1 MKKLL
6 YITNISRGVSSFSV
20 AAVRATE
27 DLGVEFHLAGNF
39 DGTTKESLR
48 KNEKEYGV
56 KLHQIDFIRTP
67 YDLRNIKAYKQLVQL
82 MKREKFDAIH
92 CNTPIGGV
100 LGRLAGKKCKVRKI
114 IYQAHGFHFYKG
126 ASKKNWLIYYPIE
139 KWLAKYTDALITI
152 NNEDYELAKSKFQL
166 RHNGKVYYVPGV
178 GIDLSQYDLS
188 DGIRE
193 KKRTELGL
201 KETDFALISMGD
213 LIERK
218 NYSVAIKAMSKIS
231 DLNIHYFIC
240 GKGPEEAKLIKLS
253 EELGLRKRVHFLGYR
268 NDIKELLKAADAFLF
283 TSKQEGLARSLMEA
297 MASGLPCVVS
307 NIRGNTDLLENTNS
321 GFLCEAT
328 DVLAYTKKI
337 KKLAN
342 YETVRKTMGK
352 NSLVAIQKF
361 NMETVEIAVSKVYK
375 SELNDIT
382 SI

>member
-328 DVLAYTKKI
+328 DVLGYSY
-337 KKLAN
+337 L
-342 YETVRKTMGK
+342 
-352 NSLVAIQKF
+352 L
-361 NMETVEIAVSKVYK
+361 
-375 SELNDIT
+375 
-382 SI
+382 

>member
-6 YITNISRGVSSFSV
+6 YITNISIGVSSFSV
-20 AAVRATE
+20 AAVRAAE
-27 DLGVEFHLAGNF
+27 ELGVEFHLAGNF

-67 YDLRNIKAYKQLVQL
+67 YDLRNIKAYRQLVKL
-82 MKREKFDAIH
+82 IKREKFDVIH

-100 LGRLAGKKCKVRKI
+100 LGRLAGKKCKVKKI
-114 IYQAHGFHFYKG
+114 IYQVHGFHFYKG
-126 ASKKNWLIYYPIE
+126 SPKKNWLIYYPIE

-178 GIDLSQYDLS
+178 GIDLSQYDLP
-188 DGIRE
+188 DGVRE
-193 KKRTELGL
+193 KKRSELGL
-201 KETDFALISMGD
+201 KETDIVLISSGE
-213 LIERK
+213 LNENK
-218 NYSVAIKAMSKIS
+218 NNQIIIQALSK
-231 DLNIHYFIC
+231 LRHENLHYIIC
-240 GKGPEEAKLIKLS
+240 GTGSKYD
-253 EELGLRKRVHFLGYR
+253 ELKKMTSDNGLDDYIHFLGYR
-268 NDIKELLKAADAFLF
+268 NDIKELYRASDIFVMPSLR
-283 TSKQEGLARSLMEA
+283 EGLSRSIMEA

-342 YETVRKTMGK
+342 NETMRKAMGK
-352 NSLVAIQKF
+352 NGLVAIQKF
-361 NMETVEIAVSKVYK
+361 NMEKVEIAVSKVYK
-375 SELNDIT
+375 SELNDVT

>member
-6 YITNISRGVSSFSV
+6 YITNISIGVSSFSV
-20 AAVRATE
+20 AAVRAAE
-27 DLGVEFHLAGNF
+27 ELGVEFHLAGNF

-82 MKREKFDAIH
+82 IKREKFDAIH
-92 CNTPIGGV
+92 CNTPTGGV

-126 ASKKNWLIYYPIE
+126 APKKNWLIYYPIE

-178 GIDLSQYDLS
+178 GIDLSQYDLP
-188 DGIRE
+188 DGVRE
-193 KKRTELGL
+193 KKRKELGL
-201 KETDFALISMGD
+201 KETDIVLISSGE
-213 LIERK
+213 LNENK
-218 NYSVAIKAMSKIS
+218 NNQIIIQALSK
-231 DLNIHYFIC
+231 LRHENLHYIIC
-240 GKGPEEAKLIKLS
+240 GTGSKYD
-253 EELGLRKRVHFLGYR
+253 ELKKMTSDNGLDDYIHFLGYR
-268 NDIKELLKAADAFLF
+268 NDIKELYRASDIFVMPSLR
-283 TSKQEGLARSLMEA
+283 EGLSRSIMEA

-342 YETVRKTMGK
+342 DETVRKTIGK

>member
-6 YITNISRGVSSFSV
+6 YITNISIGVSSFSV
-20 AAVRATE
+20 AAVRAAE
-27 DLGVEFHLAGNF
+27 ELGVEFHLAGNF

-82 MKREKFDAIH
+82 IKREKFDAIH
-92 CNTPIGGV
+92 CNTPTGGV

-126 ASKKNWLIYYPIE
+126 APKKNWLIYYPIE

-178 GIDLSQYDLS
+178 GIDLSQYDLP
-188 DGIRE
+188 DGVRE
-193 KKRTELGL
+193 KKRKELGL
-201 KETDFALISMGD
+201 KETDIVLISSGE
-213 LIERK
+213 LNENK
-218 NYSVAIKAMSKIS
+218 NNQIIIQALSK
-231 DLNIHYFIC
+231 LRHENLHYIIC
-240 GKGPEEAKLIKLS
+240 GTGSKFD
-253 EELGLRKRVHFLGYR
+253 ELKKMTSDNGLDDYIHFLGYR
-268 NDIKELLKAADAFLF
+268 NDIKELYRASDIFVMPSLR
-283 TSKQEGLARSLMEA
+283 EGLSRSIMEA

-342 YETVRKTMGK
+342 DETVRKTMGK

>member
-6 YITNISRGVSSFSV
+6 YITNICRGVSSFSV
-20 AAVRATE
+20 AAVRAAE
-27 DLGVEFHLAGNF
+27 ELGVEFHLAGNF
-39 DGTTKESLR
+39 VGTTKESLR

-67 YDLRNIKAYKQLVQL
+67 YDLRNIKAYRQLVKL
-82 MKREKFDAIH
+82 IKREKFDVIH

-126 ASKKNWLIYYPIE
+126 APKKNWLIYYPIE
-139 KWLAKYTDALITI
+139 KWLARYTDALITI
-152 NNEDYELAKSKFQL
+152 NNEDYELAKDRFKL
-166 RHNGKVYYVPGV
+166 RDKGKVYYVPGV
-178 GIDLSQYDLS
+178 GIDLSQYDLP
-188 DGIRE
+188 DDVRE

-253 EELGLRKRVHFLGYR
+253 EELGLLERVHFLGYR

-297 MASGLPCVVS
+297 MASGLPCVAS
-307 NIRGNTDLLENTNS
+307 KIRGNTDLLDGTD
-321 GFLCEAT
+321 GGYLCETT
-328 DVLAYTKKI
+328 DAVAYA
-337 KKLAN
+337 KKLELLAN
-342 YETVRKTMGK
+342 DKVLRKMMGK
-352 NSLVAIQKF
+352 NNLITIQKF
-361 NMETVEIAVSKVYK
+361 STETVDEELRKVY
-375 SELNDIT
+375 ETEFFGENF
-382 SI
+382 

>member
-1 MKKLL
+1 MKML
-6 YITNISRGVSSFSV
+6 YILNTTNRVNNFSYSSMI
-20 AAVRATE
+20 AAKQ
-27 DLGVEFHLAGNF
+27 LGVEFHIAGNWTGYS
-39 DGTTKESLR
+39 DNK
-48 KNEKEYGV
+48 EKEADEEKYGIRI
-56 KLHQIDFIRTP
+56 HQIDFIRTP

-82 MKREKFDAIH
+82 IKREKFDAIH
-92 CNTPIGGV
+92 CNTPTGGV
-100 LGRLAGKKCKVRKI
+100 LGRLAGKKCKVKKI

-126 ASKKNWLIYYPIE
+126 APKKNWLIYYPIE

-178 GIDLSQYDLS
+178 GIDLSQYDLP

-201 KETDFALISMGD
+201 KETDIVLISSGE
-213 LIERK
+213 LNENK
-218 NYSVAIKAMSKIS
+218 NNQIIIQALSKLRHESLYYI
-231 DLNIHYFIC
+231 IC
-240 GKGPEEAKLIKLS
+240 GTGLKYD
-253 EELGLRKRVHFLGYR
+253 ELKKMTSDNGLDDYILFLGYR
-268 NDIKELLKAADAFLF
+268 NDIKELYRASDIFVMPSLR
-283 TSKQEGLARSLMEA
+283 EGLSRSIMEA

-342 YETVRKTMGK
+342 DETMRKTMGK
-352 NSLVAIQKF
+352 NGLAAIQKF

>member
-1 MKKLL
+1 MKML
-6 YITNISRGVSSFSV
+6 YILNTTNRVNNFSYSSMI
-20 AAVRATE
+20 AAQQ
-27 DLGVEFHLAGNF
+27 LGVEFHIAGNWTGYS
-39 DGTTKESLR
+39 DNK
-48 KNEKEYGV
+48 EKEADEEKYGIRI
-56 KLHQIDFIRTP
+56 HQIDFIRTP

-82 MKREKFDAIH
+82 IKREKFDAIH
-92 CNTPIGGV
+92 CNTPTGGV

-126 ASKKNWLIYYPIE
+126 APKKNWLIYYPIE

-178 GIDLSQYDLS
+178 GIDLSQYDLP
-188 DGIRE
+188 DGVRE
-193 KKRTELGL
+193 KKRKELGL
-201 KETDFALISMGD
+201 KETDIVLISSGE
-213 LIERK
+213 LNENK
-218 NYSVAIKAMSKIS
+218 NNQIIIQALSK
-231 DLNIHYFIC
+231 LRHENLHYIIC
-240 GKGPEEAKLIKLS
+240 GTGSKYD
-253 EELGLRKRVHFLGYR
+253 ELKKMTSDNGLDDYIHFLGYR
-268 NDIKELLKAADAFLF
+268 NDIKELYRASDIFVMPSLR
-283 TSKQEGLARSLMEA
+283 EGLSRSIMEA

-321 GFLCEAT
+321 GLLCEAT

-342 YETVRKTMGK
+342 DETVRKTMGK

>member
-6 YITNISRGVSSFSV
+6 YITNISIGVSSFSV
-20 AAVRATE
+20 AAVRAAE
-27 DLGVEFHLAGNF
+27 ELGVEFHLAGNF

-82 MKREKFDAIH
+82 IKREKFDAIH
-92 CNTPIGGV
+92 CNTPTGGV

-126 ASKKNWLIYYPIE
+126 APKKNWLIYYPIE

-178 GIDLSQYDLS
+178 GIDLSQYDLP
-188 DGIRE
+188 DGVRE
-193 KKRTELGL
+193 KKRKELGL
-201 KETDFALISMGD
+201 KETDIVLISSGE
-213 LIERK
+213 LNENK
-218 NYSVAIKAMSKIS
+218 NNQIIIQALSK
-231 DLNIHYFIC
+231 LRHENLHYIIC
-240 GKGPEEAKLIKLS
+240 GTGSKYD
-253 EELGLRKRVHFLGYR
+253 ELKKMTSDNGLDDYIHFLGYR
-268 NDIKELLKAADAFLF
+268 NDIKELYRASDIFVMPSLR
-283 TSKQEGLARSLMEA
+283 EGLSRSIMEA

-342 YETVRKTMGK
+342 DETVRKTMGK

-361 NMETVEIAVSKVYK
+361 HMETVEIAVSKVYK

>member
-193 KKRTELGL
+193 KKRTALGL

-240 GKGPEEAKLIKLS
+240 GKGPEEAKLS

-342 YETVRKTMGK
+342 DETVRKTMGK

>member
-126 ASKKNWLIYYPIE
+126 ASKKNWLMN
-139 KWLAKYTDALITI
+139 LLICST
-152 NNEDYELAKSKFQL
+152 
-166 RHNGKVYYVPGV
+166 R
-178 GIDLSQYDLS
+178 
-188 DGIRE
+188 
-193 KKRTELGL
+193 
-201 KETDFALISMGD
+201 
-213 LIERK
+213 
-218 NYSVAIKAMSKIS
+218 
-231 DLNIHYFIC
+231 LN
-240 GKGPEEAKLIKLS
+240 
-253 EELGLRKRVHFLGYR
+253 R
-268 NDIKELLKAADAFLF
+268 N
-283 TSKQEGLARSLMEA
+283 
-297 MASGLPCVVS
+297 
-307 NIRGNTDLLENTNS
+307 
-321 GFLCEAT
+321 
-328 DVLAYTKKI
+328 
-337 KKLAN
+337 
-342 YETVRKTMGK
+342 
-352 NSLVAIQKF
+352 
-361 NMETVEIAVSKVYK
+361 
-375 SELNDIT
+375 
-382 SI
+382 

>member
-6 YITNISRGVSSFSV
+6 YITNISIGVSSFSV
-20 AAVRATE
+20 AAVRAAE
-27 DLGVEFHLAGNF
+27 ELGVEFHLAGNF

-82 MKREKFDAIH
+82 IKREKFDAIH
-92 CNTPIGGV
+92 CNTPTGGV

-126 ASKKNWLIYYPIE
+126 APKKNWLIYYPIE

-178 GIDLSQYDLS
+178 GIDLSQYDLP
-188 DGIRE
+188 DGVRE
-193 KKRTELGL
+193 KKRKELGL
-201 KETDFALISMGD
+201 KETDIVLISSGE
-213 LIERK
+213 LNENK
-218 NYSVAIKAMSKIS
+218 NNQIIIQALSK
-231 DLNIHYFIC
+231 LRHENLHYIIC
-240 GKGPEEAKLIKLS
+240 GTGSKYD
-253 EELGLRKRVHFLGYR
+253 ELKKMTSDNGLDDYIHFLGYR
-268 NDIKELLKAADAFLF
+268 NDIKELYRASDIFVMPSLR
-283 TSKQEGLARSLMEA
+283 EGLSRSIMEA

-342 YETVRKTMGK
+342 DETVRKTMGK

-375 SELNDIT
+375 SELTDIT

>member
-6 YITNISRGVSSFSV
+6 YITNISIGVSSFSV
-20 AAVRATE
+20 AAVRAAE
-27 DLGVEFHLAGNF
+27 ELGVEFHLAGNF

-82 MKREKFDAIH
+82 IKREKFDAIH
-92 CNTPIGGV
+92 CNTPTGGV

-126 ASKKNWLIYYPIE
+126 APKKNWLIYYPIE

-178 GIDLSQYDLS
+178 GIDLSQYDLP
-188 DGIRE
+188 DGVRE
-193 KKRTELGL
+193 KKRKELGL
-201 KETDFALISMGD
+201 KETDIVLISSGE
-213 LIERK
+213 LNENK
-218 NYSVAIKAMSKIS
+218 NNQIIIQALSK
-231 DLNIHYFIC
+231 LRHENLHYIIC
-240 GKGPEEAKLIKLS
+240 GTGSKYD
-253 EELGLRKRVHFLGYR
+253 ELKKMTSDNGLDDYIHFLGYR
-268 NDIKELLKAADAFLF
+268 NDIKELYRASDIFVMPSLR
-283 TSKQEGLARSLMEA
+283 EGLSRSIMEA

-342 YETVRKTMGK
+342 DETVRKTMGK

-375 SELNDIT
+375 SELNYIT

>member
-6 YITNISRGVSSFSV
+6 YITNISIGVSSSSV
-20 AAVRATE
+20 AAVRAAE
-27 DLGVEFHLAGNF
+27 ELGVEFHLAGNF

-82 MKREKFDAIH
+82 IKREKFDAIH
-92 CNTPIGGV
+92 CNTPTGGV

-126 ASKKNWLIYYPIE
+126 APKKNWLIYYPIE

-178 GIDLSQYDLS
+178 GIDLSQYDLP
-188 DGIRE
+188 DGVRE
-193 KKRTELGL
+193 KKRKELGL
-201 KETDFALISMGD
+201 KETDIVLISSGE
-213 LIERK
+213 LNENK
-218 NYSVAIKAMSKIS
+218 NNQIIIQALSK
-231 DLNIHYFIC
+231 LRHENLHYIIC
-240 GKGPEEAKLIKLS
+240 GTGSKYD
-253 EELGLRKRVHFLGYR
+253 ELKKMTSDNGLDDYIHFLGYR
-268 NDIKELLKAADAFLF
+268 NDIKELYRASDIFVMPSLR
-283 TSKQEGLARSLMEA
+283 EGLSRSIMEA

-342 YETVRKTMGK
+342 DETVRKTMGK

-361 NMETVEIAVSKVYK
+361 HMETVEIAVSKVYK

>member
-126 ASKKNWLIYYPIE
+126 ASKNWLIYYPIE

-342 YETVRKTMGK
+342 DETVRKTMGK

>member
-6 YITNISRGVSSFSV
+6 YITNICRGVSSFSV
-20 AAVRATE
+20 AAVRAAE
-27 DLGVEFHLAGNF
+27 ELGVEFHLAGNF
-39 DGTTKESLR
+39 VGTTKESLR

-67 YDLRNIKAYKQLVQL
+67 YDLRNIKAYRQLVKL
-82 MKREKFDAIH
+82 IKREKFDVIH

-100 LGRLAGKKCKVRKI
+100 LGRLVGKKCKVRKI

-126 ASKKNWLIYYPIE
+126 APKKNWLIYYPIE

-178 GIDLSQYDLS
+178 GIDLSQYDLP
-188 DGIRE
+188 DGVRE

-253 EELGLRKRVHFLGYR
+253 EELGLLERVHFLGYR

-297 MASGLPCVVS
+297 MASGLPCVAS
-307 NIRGNTDLLENTNS
+307 KIRGNTDLLDGTD
-321 GFLCEAT
+321 GGYLCETT
-328 DVLAYTKKI
+328 DAVAYA
-337 KKLAN
+337 KKLELLAN
-342 YETVRKTMGK
+342 DKVLRKMMGK
-352 NSLVAIQKF
+352 NNLITIQKF
-361 NMETVEIAVSKVYK
+361 STETVDEELRKVY
-375 SELNDIT
+375 ETEFFGENF
-382 SI
+382 

>member
-6 YITNISRGVSSFSV
+6 YITNISIGVSSFSV
-20 AAVRATE
+20 AAVRAAE
-27 DLGVEFHLAGNF
+27 ELGVEFHLAGNF

-92 CNTPIGGV
+92 CNTPTGGV

-126 ASKKNWLIYYPIE
+126 APKKNWLIYYPIE

-240 GKGPEEAKLIKLS
+240 GKGPEESKLIKLS

-297 MASGLPCVVS
+297 MASGLPCVAS
-307 NIRGNTDLLENTNS
+307 KIRGNTDLLDGTD
-321 GFLCEAT
+321 GGYLCETT
-328 DVLAYTKKI
+328 DAVAYA
-337 KKLAN
+337 KKLELLAN
-342 YETVRKTMGK
+342 DKVLRL
-352 NSLVAIQKF
+352 SLIH
-361 NMETVEIAVSKVYK
+361 I
-375 SELNDIT
+375 SEPT
-382 SI
+382 RRS

>member
-6 YITNISRGVSSFSV
+6 YITNIIIGVSSFSV
-20 AAVRATE
+20 AAVRAAE
-27 DLGVEFHLAGNF
+27 ELGVEFHLAGNF

-82 MKREKFDAIH
+82 IKREKFDAIH
-92 CNTPIGGV
+92 CNTPTGGV

-126 ASKKNWLIYYPIE
+126 APKKNWLIYYPIE

-178 GIDLSQYDLS
+178 GIDLSQYDLP
-188 DGIRE
+188 DGVRE
-193 KKRTELGL
+193 KKRKELGL
-201 KETDFALISMGD
+201 KETDIVLISSGE
-213 LIERK
+213 LNENK
-218 NYSVAIKAMSKIS
+218 NNQIIIQALSK
-231 DLNIHYFIC
+231 LRHENLHYIIC
-240 GKGPEEAKLIKLS
+240 GTGSKYD
-253 EELGLRKRVHFLGYR
+253 ELKKMTSDNGLDDYIHFLGYR
-268 NDIKELLKAADAFLF
+268 NDIKELYRASDIFVMPSLR
-283 TSKQEGLARSLMEA
+283 EGLSRSIMEA

-342 YETVRKTMGK
+342 DETVRKTMGK

>member
-6 YITNISRGVSSFSV
+6 YITNISIGVSSFSV
-20 AAVRATE
+20 AAVRAAE
-27 DLGVEFHLAGNF
+27 ELGVKFHLAGNF

-92 CNTPIGGV
+92 CNTPTGGV

-126 ASKKNWLIYYPIE
+126 APKKNWLIYYPIE

-240 GKGPEEAKLIKLS
+240 GKGPEESKLIKLS

-297 MASGLPCVVS
+297 MASGLPCVAS
-307 NIRGNTDLLENTNS
+307 KIRGNTDLLDGTD
-321 GFLCEAT
+321 GGYLCETT
-328 DVLAYTKKI
+328 DAVAYA
-337 KKLAN
+337 KKLELLAN
-342 YETVRKTMGK
+342 DKVLRKMMGK
-352 NSLVAIQKF
+352 NNLIIIQKF
-361 NMETVEIAVSKVYK
+361 STETVDEELRKVY
-375 SELNDIT
+375 ETEFFGENF
-382 SI
+382 

>member
-240 GKGPEEAKLIKLS
+240 GKGPEEAKLS

-342 YETVRKTMGK
+342 DETVRKTMGK